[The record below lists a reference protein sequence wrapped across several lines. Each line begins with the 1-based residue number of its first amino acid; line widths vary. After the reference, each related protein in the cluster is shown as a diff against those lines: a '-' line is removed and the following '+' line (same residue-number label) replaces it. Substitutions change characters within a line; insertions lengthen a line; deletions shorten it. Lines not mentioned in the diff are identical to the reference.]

1 MIGEVNF
8 NGVFVPTVLI
18 VAVVAA
24 LLLTV
29 LRRLLARIGFYRIVW
44 HGPLVNVALYILI
57 LAAITAGLR
66 RWMS

>member
-1 MIGEVNF
+1 MIGEINID
-8 NGVFVPTVLI
+8 GVFVP
-18 VAVVAA
+18 AVMISAIVAA
-24 LLLTV
+24 LLLAI

-57 LAAITAGLR
+57 LAAITAGLQ

>member
-1 MIGEVNF
+1 MISA
-8 NGVFVPTVLI
+8 I
-18 VAVVAA
+18 VAA
-24 LLLTV
+24 LLLAI

-57 LAAITAGLR
+57 LAAITAGLQ

>member
-1 MIGEVNF
+1 MLYAI
-8 NGVFVPTVLI
+8 
-18 VAVVAA
+18 AA
-24 LLLTV
+24 AILMSL

-57 LAAITAGLR
+57 LAAITAGVQ

>member
-1 MIGEVNF
+1 MIGDINID
-8 NGVFVPTVLI
+8 GVFVP
-18 VAVVAA
+18 AVMISAIVAA
-24 LLLTV
+24 LLLAI

-57 LAAITAGLR
+57 LAAITAGLQ